1 MKILI
6 TSDTYSPMVN
16 GVVTSTM
23 NLYNELRKQGHD
35 VRILTLS
42 SNGKSY
48 INDNVY
54 FLKSIAIKVYPGA
67 RIGATIKDTLI
78 KDIIQWKPDIVHS
91 QTEFTTLIYA
101 RYIVKKLSIPHVHT
115 YHTMYEDYLKYLFKG
130 KLITKENLR
139 KIVKRILNK
148 VDLVITP
155 TIKVKETLIS
165 YGVYTHISVVPTGI
179 DLSRFM
185 VDLLD
190 AEKEKL
196 KEKLHIQKEDKVI
209 VYVGRIGEEK
219 NIEEVINNFAEL
231 AKVDQK
237 VKLVIV
243 GGGPYLEI
251 LRKVALENKVDDKII
266 FTGMIGPTDIYK
278 YYKVGDVFVT
288 ASTSE
293 TQGLTYIEA
302 LSCGVPVLC
311 KYDQCIDNVIIND
324 HNGFAYNT
332 KDEFVEEA
340 LKILN
345 DAAYRNEL
353 SQNAISKAKEFSK
366 EVFGNKIC
374 KQYEMVQVLKV
385 PLTK

>member
-231 AKVDQK
+231 VKVDQK

>member
-196 KEKLHIQKEDKVI
+196 KEKLHIQKKDKVI

-231 AKVDQK
+231 VKVDQK